1 MKTSEKRGKIG
12 QMYLEEGE
20 ECLPRNL
27 GGTGIVPILEGSAV
41 SYAQERLV
49 DECKIGQKEETALTT
64 NMMEEI
70 TSIDNLVQAL
80 KRVKSNKGAAGVDG
94 MTTKELT
101 EWFNE
106 NWRTLQK
113 ELLNGTYEVG
123 AIRGIKIPKPKGG
136 YRQLGIP
143 TTKDRLV
150 QQAIHQVIEKLYD
163 KDFSPTSYG
172 FRKGRSASQAIKQLS
187 HYISQGNEYVID
199 IDLSK
204 FFDEVN
210 HNRLLNRLSRR
221 IGDKRLLKLIHNYL
235 KAGMLE
241 NGMVNQRIKGTP
253 QGSPLSPLLSNIVLD
268 ELDKELSQRGH
279 KYVRYADDIIIV
291 VGSHSSAIRVNR
303 SIINFIENRMK
314 LKVNQEKSRLCQPLD
329 LNYLGHSFGK
339 DGSIY
344 LSKESEKRL
353 KDKIRTVTKRNRG
366 RSLKQ
371 IIEDLNLILRGW
383 LHYFRNAK
391 MKKKMKIIES
401 WLQRRL
407 RCYRLKQCKR
417 PIGIMRFLHSLGI
430 PKIRAWTTAASR
442 KGWWRKALTPA
453 SHEGMNNKWFES
465 MGLYSLTKNYS
476 LLHT

>member
-1 MKTSEKRGKIG
+1 MKTSEKRGKFG
-12 QMYLEEGE
+12 QMYLLEGE
-20 ECLPRNL
+20 EW
-27 GGTGIVPILEGSAV
+27 TGIVPILEGSAV
-41 SYAQERLV
+41 SYAQRRLV
-49 DECKIGQKEETALTT
+49 DECETGLKEEIALTT
-64 NMMEEI
+64 KLMEAVV
-70 TSIDNLVQAL
+70 SIENLVQAL
-80 KRVKSNKGAAGVDG
+80 KRVKSNKGSAGVDG
-94 MTTKELT
+94 MTTIELT
-101 EWFNE
+101 KWFNE
-106 NWRTLQK
+106 NWRNLQE
-113 ELLNGTYEVG
+113 ELLSGTYEVG
-123 AIRGIKIPKPKGG
+123 SIRGVKIPKPKGG

-143 TTKDRLV
+143 TVKDRLV
-150 QQAIHQVIEKLYD
+150 QQAIQQVLEKLYD

-187 HYISQGNEYVID
+187 HYIKQENKYVID

-210 HNRLLNRLSRR
+210 HNRLLNKLSHR

-241 NGMVNQRIKGTP
+241 NGMVSQRIKGTP

-291 VGSHSSAIRVNR
+291 VGSHSSAKRVNA

-314 LKVNQEKSRLCQPLD
+314 LKVNQEKSRLCTPLD
-329 LNYLGHSFGK
+329 LNYLGHRFGK

-353 KDKIRTVTKRNRG
+353 KDKIRVVTKRNRG

-371 IIEDLNLILRGW
+371 IKGELNSLLRGW

-391 MKKKMKIIES
+391 MKRKMKVIES

-417 PIGIMRFLHSLGI
+417 PIGIMRFLHKLGI
-430 PKIRAWTTAASR
+430 PKKRAWTTAISR

-453 SHEGMNNKWFES
+453 SHEGMNNKWFEDI
-465 MGLYSLTKNYS
+465 GLYSLTKNYS
-476 LLHT
+476 LLYT

>member
-1 MKTSEKRGKIG
+1 MKTSEKRGKVG
-12 QMYLEEGE
+12 QMYLQDGE
-20 ECLPRNL
+20 ER
-27 GGTGIVPILEGSAV
+27 TGIVPILEGSAV
-41 SYAQERLV
+41 SYAQRRLV
-49 DECKIGQKEETALTT
+49 DECEIGRKEEIALTT
-64 NMMEEI
+64 NLMEVI
-70 TSIDNLVQAL
+70 ASIENLVQAL

-94 MTTKELT
+94 VTTKELT
-101 EWFNE
+101 EWFNN
-106 NWRTLQK
+106 NWRNLQK
-113 ELLNGTYEVG
+113 ELLSGTYQVE
-123 AIRGIKIPKPKGG
+123 AIRGVKIPKPKGG

-143 TTKDRLV
+143 TVKDRLV
-150 QQAIHQVIEKLYD
+150 QQAIHQVLEKLYD

-187 HYISQGNEYVID
+187 HYIGQGNTYVID

-210 HNRLLNRLSRR
+210 HNRLLNRLSQR

-235 KAGMLE
+235 KTGMLE
-241 NGMVNQRIKGTP
+241 NGLVSQRIKGTP

-268 ELDKELSQRGH
+268 ELDKELSERGH

-291 VGSHSSAIRVNR
+291 VGSQSSAERVNT
-303 SIINFIENRMK
+303 SIINFIEDRMK
-314 LKVNQEKSRLCQPLD
+314 LKVNREKSRLCRPLD

-344 LSKESEKRL
+344 LSKESEERL
-353 KDKIRTVTKRNRG
+353 KNKIRAVTKRNRG
-366 RSLKQ
+366 RSLEQ
-371 IIEDLNLILRGW
+371 IIADLNLLLRGW
-383 LHYFRNAK
+383 LHYFRNANPDSYREKRK
-391 MKKKMKIIES
+391 MRIIES

-417 PIGIMRFLHSLGI
+417 PIGIMRFLYKLGI
-430 PKIRAWTTAASR
+430 PKKRAWTTAISR

-453 SHEGMNNKWFES
+453 SHEGMNNKWFEDI
-465 MGLYSLTKNYS
+465 GLYSLTKNYS